1 MTVTNTDISKD
12 LAAQREYARKKVESG
27 FDFGLTVADAFVRG
41 IRDIGYRDTGRA
53 LDELID
59 NALQAE
65 ATKILVTFGFGPESD
80 AKPTAIAVVDNGHG
94 MDPEM
99 IRLSAIWGGTHR
111 ENDRTG
117 FGRYGY
123 GLPSAC
129 VSQGQRFTVYSIVE
143 GGVVHAVTLDLQD
156 ITEGKLTNNETGRI
170 VVPEAEPAELPAWL
184 AAEIV
189 KQFGGALG
197 HGTAVVIEK
206 IEPNRLSWKTK
217 TPLER
222 NLLQGIGTTY
232 RNFLRQT
239 TIWVGDRRVEPIDPL
254 FITPGFRFYDLDE
267 DRAEALEPHSFEV
280 KDADTR
286 QSLGTIR
293 VRYSSMPPTFARV
306 DKTVERGKNNA
317 RLAVLA
323 DHTGIIVLREGR
335 QIDVVAQRPWLTVNN
350 DDRYWGVEI
359 DVPATLDEEMSITTS
374 KQRVILSERIWN
386 LLKEQGVLANI
397 AALRK
402 RYDEEKA
409 KARTVREQQENE
421 QRASEQAMAA
431 SDKFET
437 EKTPDTPERR
447 RKSKEAFDREVERRT
462 RLSGMP
468 REEVERQLEVET
480 TERPYR
486 LQTESMVGAPFFRVE
501 QVSAQKV
508 LYLNTAHRF
517 YKDVYAGPDSSPRL
531 RAALEVVLFAIGA
544 CEIGAEGDRQ
554 TFYETERGLWSARL
568 NSALAQLEK
577 IDPATEERAADGGP
591 EAEEAV
597 ADVVEETNV
606 AEA

>member
-1 MTVTNTDISKD
+1 MTVTNTDISGD
-12 LAAQREYARKKVESG
+12 LAAQREYARKQVEAG

-99 IRLSAIWGGTHR
+99 IRLSTIWGGTHR

-129 VSQGQRFTVYSIVE
+129 VSQGQRFTVYSTVE
-143 GGVVHAVTLDLQD
+143 GGGVHAVTLDLQD
-156 ITEGKLTNNETGRI
+156 ITEGKLTNSDTGRI
-170 VVPEAEPAELPAWL
+170 VVPEAEPVELPEWL

-189 KQFGGALG
+189 KRFGGALE

-206 IEPNRLSWKTK
+206 LDANRLSWKTK
-217 TPLER
+217 TALER
-222 NLLQGIGTTY
+222 HLLQGIGTTY
-232 RNFLRQT
+232 RNFLRQA
-239 TIWVGDRRVEPIDPL
+239 TIWVGDKRVDPIDPL
-254 FITPGFRFYDLDE
+254 FTTPGFRFYDLDE

-280 KDADTR
+280 KDAETR
-286 QSLGTIR
+286 QSLGTIK
-293 VRYSSMPPTFARV
+293 VRYSSMPPTFARI

-317 RLAVLA
+317 RLAVLS
-323 DHTGIIVLREGR
+323 DHNGIIVLREGR
-335 QIDVVAQRPWLTVNN
+335 QIDVVSQRPWLTVNN

-374 KQRVILSERIWN
+374 KQRVILSERIWT
-386 LLKEQGVLANI
+386 LLREQGVLANI

-409 KARTVREQQENE
+409 KARTVREEKENE

-447 RKSKEAFDREVERRT
+447 RKSREAFDREVERRT

-468 REEVERQLEVET
+468 KEEVERQLEVET

-486 LQTESMVGAPFFRVE
+486 LETESMVGAPFFRVS
-501 QVSAQKV
+501 QVGPQKV

-531 RAALEVVLFAIGA
+531 RAGLEVVLFAIGA

-554 TFYETERGLWSARL
+554 TFYETERGAWSARL
-568 NSALAQLEK
+568 NIALAQLEK
-577 IDPATEERAADGGP
+577 IDPAAEERAADGGP
-591 EAEEAV
+591 GAEDNSSE
-597 ADVVEETNV
+597 VEETEA

>member
-1 MTVTNTDISKD
+1 MTVTNTDISRD
-12 LAAQREYARKKVESG
+12 LAAQREYARKQVEAG

-123 GLPSAC
+123 GLPSSC

-143 GGVVHAVTLDLQD
+143 GGSVHAVTLDLQD
-156 ITEGKLTNNETGRI
+156 ITEGKLTNSETGRI

-184 AAEIV
+184 AAEV
-189 KQFGGALG
+189 AKRFGDELE

-206 IEPNRLSWKTK
+206 LDANRLSWKTK
-217 TPLER
+217 TALER
-222 NLLQGIGTTY
+222 HLLQGIGTTY
-232 RNFLRQT
+232 RNFLRQASV
-239 TIWVGDRRVEPIDPL
+239 WVGEKRVEPIDPL
-254 FITPGFRFYDLDE
+254 FTTPGFRFYDLDE

-286 QSLGTIR
+286 ESLGTIR
-293 VRYSSMPPTFARV
+293 VRYSSMPPTFARI
-306 DKTVERGKNNA
+306 DKTVERGKNNP
-317 RLAVLA
+317 RLAVM
-323 DHTGIIVLREGR
+323 DGHNGIVVLREGR
-335 QIDVVAQRPWLTVNN
+335 QIDVVSQRPWLTVNN
-350 DDRYWGVEI
+350 DDRYWGCEI
-359 DVPATLDEEMSITTS
+359 DVPATLDEEMSITTT
-374 KQRVILSERIWN
+374 KQRVILSERIWT

-409 KARTVREQQENE
+409 KARTVREEKENE

-447 RKSKEAFDREVERRT
+447 RKSKEGFDREVERRT

-501 QVSAQKV
+501 QVGPQKV

-517 YKDVYAGPDSSPRL
+517 YKDVYAGADSSPRL
-531 RAALEVVLFAIGA
+531 RAGLEVVLFAIGA
-544 CEIGAEGDRQ
+544 CEIGAEGDRL

-568 NSALAQLEK
+568 NAALAQLEK
-577 IDPATEERAADGGP
+577 IDPAAEERAADGGP
-591 EAEEAV
+591 EAEEAD
-597 ADVVEETNV
+597 ADAVEETGV

>member
-1 MTVTNTDISKD
+1 MTVTDADISSD
-12 LAAQREYARKKVESG
+12 LAAQREYARRKLDEG
-27 FDFGLTVADAFVRG
+27 FDFGLTIADAFVRG

-65 ATKILVTFGFGPESD
+65 ATKILVTFGFGDDSD

-123 GLPSAC
+123 GLPSSC
-129 VSQGQRFTVYSIVE
+129 VSQGQRFTVYSLVE
-143 GGVVHAVTLDLQD
+143 GGRVNAVTLDLQD
-156 ITEGKLTNNETGRI
+156 ITEGKLTHSESGRI
-170 VVPEAEPAELPAWL
+170 VVPEAEPAELPEWL

-189 KQFGGALG
+189 ERFGSELS

-206 IEPNRLSWKTK
+206 LDPGRLTWRTK
-217 TPLER
+217 TALER

-232 RNFLRQT
+232 RNFLRQASV
-239 TIWVGDRRVEPIDPL
+239 WVADKRVEPVDPL
-254 FITPGFRFYDLDE
+254 FTTPGYRFYDLDG
-267 DRAEALEPHSFEV
+267 DRAEALENHSFDV
-280 KDADTR
+280 KDAETR
-286 QSLGTIR
+286 KPLGTIK

-306 DKTVERGKNNA
+306 DKAVERGANNA
-317 RLAVLA
+317 RFPIMA
-323 DHTGIIVLREGR
+323 DHNGIIVLREGR
-335 QIDVVAQRPWLTVNN
+335 QIDVVSQRPWLTVNN

-374 KQRVILSERIWN
+374 KQRVILSERIWQ
-386 LLKEQGVLANI
+386 LLKEQGVLDNI
-397 AALRK
+397 KALRR

-409 KARTVREQQENE
+409 KARTVREQQESE
-421 QRASEQAMAA
+421 ERASEQAMAA

-447 RKSKEAFDREVERRT
+447 RKSKEAFDREVERRS
-462 RLSGMP
+462 RDSGMP

-486 LQTESMVGAPFFRVE
+486 LQTESLMGAPFFRVE
-501 QVSAQKV
+501 QVGPQKV

-517 YKDVYAGPDSSPRL
+517 HKDVYAGPDSSPRM
-531 RAALEVVLFAIGA
+531 RAGLEVVLFAIGA
-544 CEIGAEGDRQ
+544 CEIGAEDERQ
-554 TFYETERGLWSARL
+554 TFYETERGAWSARL
-568 NSALAQLEK
+568 NTALAQLEK
-577 IDPATEERAADGGP
+577 IDAAPEDRSADESEPAAEATEPAEGV
-591 EAEEAV
+591 EA
-597 ADVVEETNV
+597 
-606 AEA
+606 

>member
-1 MTVTNTDISKD
+1 MTVTDASISND
-12 LAAQREYARKKVESG
+12 LAAQREYARRKHEED

-65 ATKILVTFGFGPESD
+65 ATKILVTFGFGADSD
-80 AKPTAIAVVDNGHG
+80 SKPTAIAVVDNGHG

-123 GLPSAC
+123 GLPSSC
-129 VSQGQRFTVYSIVE
+129 VSQGQRFTVYSLVE
-143 GGVVHAVTLDLQD
+143 GGGIHAVTLDLQD
-156 ITEGKLTNNETGRI
+156 ITEGKLTNSESGRI
-170 VVPEAEPAELPAWL
+170 VVPEAQPADLPEWL
-184 AAEIV
+184 AAEIAER
-189 KQFGGALG
+189 FGPELS
-197 HGTAVVIEK
+197 HGTVVVIEK
-206 IEPNRLSWKTK
+206 LDPGRLSWTTK
-217 TPLER
+217 TGLER

-239 TIWVGDRRVEPIDPL
+239 TVWVGDKRVDPIDPL
-254 FITPGFRFYDLDE
+254 FTTPGYRFYDLDA
-267 DRAEALEPHSFEV
+267 DRAEALENHSFEV
-280 KDADTR
+280 KDADSR
-286 QSLGTIR
+286 EALGSIK

-306 DKTVERGKNNA
+306 DKTVERGKNNP
-317 RLAVLA
+317 RLAVMS
-323 DHTGIIVLREGR
+323 DHNGIIVLREGR

-397 AALRK
+397 VSLRR

-409 KARTVREQQENE
+409 KLRTVREELDSEQ

-447 RKSKEAFDREVERRT
+447 RKSKEAFDREVERRS
-462 RLSGMP
+462 RESGVP
-468 REEVERQLEVET
+468 REDVERQLEVET

-486 LQTESMVGAPFFRVE
+486 LQTQSLMGAPFFRVE
-501 QVSAQKV
+501 QVGPQKV

-517 YKDVYAGPDSSPRL
+517 YKDVYAGPDSSPRM
-531 RAALEVVLFAIGA
+531 RAGLEVVLFAIGA
-544 CEIGAEGDRQ
+544 CEIGAEDERQ
-554 TFYETERGLWSARL
+554 TFYETERGAWSARL
-568 NSALAQLEK
+568 NTALAQLEN
-577 IDPATEERAADGGP
+577 IDAPPEERAADEDGSSP
-591 EAEEAV
+591 VAAEVSEAV
-597 ADVVEETNV
+597 
-606 AEA
+606 EA

>member
-1 MTVTNTDISKD
+1 MTVANADISRD
-12 LAAQREYARKKVESG
+12 LAAQREYARKKVAEG

-65 ATKILVTFGFGPESD
+65 ATKILVTFGFGPDSD
-80 AKPTAIAVVDNGHG
+80 AKPTAIAVGDNGHG

-123 GLPSAC
+123 GLPSSC

-143 GGVVHAVTLDLQD
+143 GGSVHAVTLDLQD
-156 ITEGKLTNNETGRI
+156 ITEGKLTNSDTGRI
-170 VVPEAEPAELPAWL
+170 VVPEAQPAELPAWL
-184 AAEIV
+184 AAEV
-189 KQFGGALG
+189 AERFGGELE

-206 IEPNRLSWKTK
+206 LDPNRLSWKTK
-217 TPLER
+217 TALER
-222 NLLQGIGTTY
+222 HLLQGIGTTY

-239 TIWVGDRRVEPIDPL
+239 TIWVGGKRVDPIDPL

-267 DRAEALEPHSFEV
+267 DRAEALEGHSFGV
-280 KDADTR
+280 KDAETR
-286 QSLGTIR
+286 QSLGTIK
-293 VRYSSMPPTFARV
+293 VRYSFMPPTFARI

-317 RLAVLA
+317 RLAVMS
-323 DHTGIIVLREGR
+323 DHNGVIVLREGR
-335 QIDVVAQRPWLTVNN
+335 QIDVVSQRPWLTVNN
-350 DDRYWGVEI
+350 DDRYWGCEI
-359 DVPATLDEEMSITTS
+359 DVPARLDEEMSITTS

-397 AALRK
+397 AALRR

-409 KARTVREQQENE
+409 KARTAREQQESE

-431 SDKFET
+431 SEKFET

-447 RKSKEAFDREVERRT
+447 RKSKEAFNREVERRA

-486 LQTESMVGAPFFRVE
+486 LETESMVGAPFFRVE
-501 QVSAQKV
+501 QVGPQKV
-508 LYLNTAHRF
+508 LYLNTTHRF

-531 RAALEVVLFAIGA
+531 RAGLEVVLFAIGA

-554 TFYETERGLWSARL
+554 TFYETERGAWSARL
-568 NSALAQLEK
+568 NTALAQLEK
-577 IDPATEERAADGGP
+577 IDPAPEERAADGRP
-591 EAEEAV
+591 D
-597 ADVVEETNV
+597 ADELATRNIEETAAV
-606 AEA
+606 EA

>member
-1 MTVTNTDISKD
+1 MTATDTNISKD
-12 LAAQREYARKKVESG
+12 LAEQREYAARKRAEG

-65 ATKILVTFGFGPESD
+65 ATKILVTFGFGVESD

-123 GLPSAC
+123 GLPSSC
-129 VSQGQRFTVYSIVE
+129 VSQGQRFTVYSLVE
-143 GGVVHAVTLDLQD
+143 GGRIHGVTLDLQD
-156 ITEGKLTNNETGRI
+156 ITEGKLTNSDGRI
-170 VVPEAEPAELPAWL
+170 VVPEAEPAELPEWL
-184 AAEIV
+184 ATEIAERV
-189 KQFGGALG
+189 GAELS
-197 HGTAVVIEK
+197 HGTVVVIEK
-206 IEPNRLSWKTK
+206 LDSNRLSWKTK
-217 TPLER
+217 TALER
-222 NLLQGIGTTY
+222 HLLQGIGTTY
-232 RNFLRQT
+232 RNFLRQS
-239 TIWVGDRRVEPIDPL
+239 TIWVGDKRVDPIDPL
-254 FITPGFRFYDLDE
+254 FTTPGYRFYDLDE
-267 DRAEALEPHSFEV
+267 DRAEALESHSFEV

-286 QSLGTIR
+286 QPLGTIK

-306 DKTVERGKNNA
+306 DKTVERGKNNP
-317 RLAVLA
+317 RLAVMS
-323 DHTGIIVLREGR
+323 DHNGIIVLREGR
-335 QIDVVAQRPWLTVNN
+335 QIDVVSQRPWLTVNN
-350 DDRYWGVEI
+350 DDRYWGCEI

-397 AALRK
+397 AALRR

-409 KARTVREQQENE
+409 RARTAREQQESE

-437 EKTPDTPERR
+437 EKIPDTPERR
-447 RKSKEAFDREVERRT
+447 RKSKEAFDREVERRS
-462 RLSGMP
+462 RVSGLA

-486 LQTESMVGAPFFRVE
+486 LETESLVGAPFFRVE
-501 QVSAQKV
+501 QVGPQKV
-508 LYLNTAHRF
+508 LYLNTTHRF
-517 YKDVYAGPDSSPRL
+517 YKDVYAGPDSSPRM
-531 RAALEVVLFAIGA
+531 RAGLEVVLFAIGA
-544 CEIGAEGDRQ
+544 CEIGAEDDRQ
-554 TFYETERGLWSARL
+554 TFYETERGAWSARL
-568 NSALAQLEK
+568 NSALAQLQK
-577 IDPATEERAADGGP
+577 IDAAPEERAPDEAESGADEAEAP
-591 EAEEAV
+591 EAVEA
-597 ADVVEETNV
+597 
-606 AEA
+606 

>member
-1 MTVTNTDISKD
+1 MTATNTDISGD
-12 LAAQREYARKKVESG
+12 LAAQREYARKQVEAG

-111 ENDRTG
+111 ENDRKG

-123 GLPSAC
+123 GLPSSC
-129 VSQGQRFTVYSIVE
+129 VSQGQRFTVYSTVE
-143 GGVVHAVTLDLQD
+143 GGGVHAVTLDLQD
-156 ITEGKLTNNETGRI
+156 ITDGKLTNSETGRI
-170 VVPEAEPAELPAWL
+170 VVPEAAPAELPEWL
-184 AAEIV
+184 AAEIT
-189 KQFGGALG
+189 KRFGGALE
-197 HGTAVVIEK
+197 HGTVVVVEK
-206 IEPNRLSWKTK
+206 LDANRLSWKTK
-217 TPLER
+217 TALER
-222 NLLQGIGTTY
+222 HLLQGIGTTY
-232 RNFLRQT
+232 RNFLRQA
-239 TIWVGDRRVEPIDPL
+239 TIWVGDKRVEPIDPL
-254 FITPGFRFYDLDE
+254 FTTPGFRFYDLDE

-280 KDADTR
+280 KDADSR
-286 QSLGTIR
+286 QSLGTIK
-293 VRYSSMPPTFARV
+293 VRYSSMPPTFARI

-317 RLAVLA
+317 RLAVLS
-323 DHTGIIVLREGR
+323 DHNGIIVLREGR
-335 QIDVVAQRPWLTVNN
+335 QIDVVSQRPWLTVNN

-374 KQRVILSERIWN
+374 KQRVILSERIWT
-386 LLKEQGVLANI
+386 LLREQGVLANI

-409 KARTVREQQENE
+409 KARTVREEKENE

-437 EKTPDTPERR
+437 EKTPDTAERR
-447 RKSKEAFDREVERRT
+447 RRSREAFDREVERRA

-468 REEVERQLEVET
+468 KEEVERQLEVET

-486 LQTESMVGAPFFRVE
+486 LETESMVGAPFFRVS
-501 QVSAQKV
+501 QVGPQKV

-531 RAALEVVLFAIGA
+531 RAGLEVVLFAIGA
-544 CEIGAEGDRQ
+544 CEIGAEGDRL
-554 TFYETERGLWSARL
+554 TFYETERGAWSARL
-568 NSALAQLEK
+568 NIALAQLEK
-577 IDPATEERAADGGP
+577 IDPAAEERAADGGP
-591 EAEEAV
+591 EAEDETSEA
-597 ADVVEETNV
+597 VEETEA

>member
-1 MTVTNTDISKD
+1 MTVTNTEISND
-12 LAAQREYARKKVESG
+12 LAAQREYARKKVEAG

-143 GGVVHAVTLDLQD
+143 GGSVHAVTLDLQD

-170 VVPEAEPAELPAWL
+170 VVPQAEPAELPAWL

-189 KQFGGALG
+189 KQFGGALE

-568 NSALAQLEK
+568 NTALAQLEK